1 MSSEKSIKVD
11 SFVLNHV
18 TFHRT
23 ESFMD
28 YIDASDNGF
37 PYWKKNVKN
46 RIKKL
51 IETYLKLALS
61 NC

>member
-1 MSSEKSIKVD
+1 
-11 SFVLNHV
+11 
-18 TFHRT
+18 
-23 ESFMD
+23 MD